1 MSVLKAVTIPLLP
14 SSFSNSLL
22 LSNCHSCLPDTGK
35 QQAWM
40 FGSENSLPV
49 DICPSV
55 NWKMTSWASMELIF
69 SLIQLV
75 QSVHRPGTPGQWW
88 ILRLYCTTSTRIKDG
103 TRRRSCV
110 TAAAPAL
117 TAKPA
122 TATVRLTAPITVLP
136 RVRKRSTRWERL
148 RQPPSFS
155 ILVSLSQFNLGAI
168 LCDIV
173 CNIIIGKQIF
183 ETDDAAD
190 ATLSLCDNN
199 PQCIMFPQD
208 LSKTL
213 LLYTV
218 PAVQGFFRSI
228 SLSRGNNL
236 QDTLRL
242 IHLPECSWNYDGW
255 RRVEIGG
262 PLVVK

>member
-1 MSVLKAVTIPLLP
+1 MPALKAVTIPLLP

-22 LSNCHSCLPDTGK
+22 LSNCHSCLPNTGK

-88 ILRLYCTTSTRIKDG
+88 ILRLYCTTSTRTKDG

-122 TATVRLTAPITVLP
+122 TATARLTAPITVLP
-136 RVRKRSTRWERL
+136 RVRKRSTRWERP

-155 ILVSLSQFNLGAI
+155 ILVSLSQFPLGATV
-168 LCDIV
+168 CDIIS
-173 CNIIIGKQIF
+173 NINVGKQIF
-183 ETDDAAD
+183 KEMMLPMPHWACVT
-190 ATLSLCDNN
+190 TCVV
-199 PQCIMFPQD
+199 FPQD

-242 IHLPECSWNYDGW
+242 IHLPWMFLEFWRLGGGW
-255 RRVEIGG
+255 R
-262 PLVVK
+262 